1 VLDATYGGGVG
12 KPDTLTLPRH
22 WQVFSVT
29 TAAVFL
35 GSMDSGTVPVI
46 LPKIEAD
53 FPDASAATISFVL
66 TAYTIALAALV
77 VVSGRLGDRTG
88 RRRMFLIGGV
98 TFIVGSSLCA
108 VAPTPI
114 FLIGARL
121 IEGTGHALFTP
132 ASIGLIL
139 AAFPEDKRSTAI
151 GAWVA
156 VGGIAAALGPAAG
169 GLIVEYTTW
178 RAAFVLNVVIAV
190 PVVVRA
196 FVLLEDSERSE
207 EASLPDLASI
217 VLLAAT
223 LATTSLA
230 IVQVRAWGVGDT
242 RLLTAAAFA
251 LVFGA
256 AFAARSARTT
266 SPVIDYELLQG
277 RTFRVSSVASV
288 LIAMAMFANLVM
300 QAQFLQKVWGYSTL
314 RAGFGV
320 MPMSASAGLT
330 SIFAARFARR
340 YGHKVVILI
349 GIATTACGMYLLAI
363 ASGESPS
370 RYWTV
375 FFPALVLI
383 GTGAW
388 GMAVSMMNATAAETL
403 NADNF
408 SVGMAVLQTGRQIG
422 SILGASAFFGLFG
435 SPAPDEIVS
444 RFHEL
449 WLLVAFLPTIAFVIC
464 LRLPARSSFVRA
476 R

>member
-1 VLDATYGGGVG
+1 MGRLGA
-12 KPDTLTLPRH
+12 PTLPKH

-53 FPDASAATISFVL
+53 FPNAPAATLSFVL

-108 VAPTPI
+108 IAPSPA

-121 IEGTGHALFTP
+121 VEGTGHALFTP
-132 ASIGLIL
+132 ASIGLVL
-139 AAFPEDKRSTAI
+139 AAFPEEKRSTAI

-169 GLIVEYTTW
+169 GLVVEYTTW
-178 RAAFVLNVVIAV
+178 RAAFVLNVVVAV
-190 PVVVRA
+190 PVVIRA

-207 EASLPDLASI
+207 GATLPDLASV
-217 VLLAAT
+217 VLLAVT
-223 LATTSLA
+223 LAATSFS
-230 IVQVRAWGVGDT
+230 IVQVRGWGLTDT
-242 RLLTAAAFA
+242 RLLVVIGLAV
-251 LVFGA
+251 VFGA
-256 AFAARSARTT
+256 SLAARSAHTT
-266 SPVIDYELLQG
+266 APVIDYELLRG
-277 RTFRVSSVASV
+277 RTFRVSGTASV

-314 RAGFGV
+314 GAGFGV
-320 MPMSASAGLT
+320 MPMSASAGVT
-330 SIFAARFARR
+330 SIFAARLARR
-340 YGHKVVILI
+340 YSHKLVILV
-349 GIATTACGMYLLAI
+349 GIALTAGGMYLLAT
-363 ASGESPS
+363 STSDS
-370 RYWTV
+370 SSQYWTV
-375 FFPALVLI
+375 FFPALVLV
-383 GTGAW
+383 GVGAW
-388 GMAVSMMNATAAETL
+388 GMAVSMMNAIAAETL

-408 SVGMAVLQTGRQIG
+408 SVGMAILQTGRQVG
-422 SILGASAFFGLFG
+422 SILGASLFFGLFG
-435 SPAPDEIVS
+435 DPDPGQIVS

-449 WLLVAFLPTIAFVIC
+449 WLLIALLPTVAFLIC
-464 LRLPARSSFVRA
+464 LRLPGRSRFAPAR
-476 R
+476 

>member
-1 VLDATYGGGVG
+1 MGRPGA
-12 KPDTLTLPRH
+12 PTLPKH

-53 FPDASAATISFVL
+53 FPNAPAATLSFVL

-98 TFIVGSSLCA
+98 TFIVGSLLCA
-108 VAPTPI
+108 IAPSPV

-121 IEGTGHALFTP
+121 VEGTGHALFTP
-132 ASIGLIL
+132 ASIGLVL

-169 GLIVEYTTW
+169 GLIVEYTSW

-207 EASLPDLASI
+207 GASLPDLLSV
-217 VLLAAT
+217 VLLAVT
-223 LATTSLA
+223 LAATSFS
-230 IVQVRAWGVGDT
+230 IVQARSWGLTDT
-242 RLLTAAAFA
+242 RLLIAAALA
-251 LVFGA
+251 VVFGVSL
-256 AFAARSARTT
+256 FARSARTT

-300 QAQFLQKVWGYSTL
+300 QAQFLQKVWGYTTL
-314 RAGFGV
+314 HAGFGV

-330 SIFAARFARR
+330 SVFAARLARR
-340 YGHKVVILI
+340 YGHKPVILV
-349 GIATTACGMYLLAI
+349 GIAITACGMYLLAI
-363 ASGESPS
+363 ASGESS
-370 RYWTV
+370 SQYWTV

-383 GTGAW
+383 GIGAW

-403 NADNF
+403 TADNF
-408 SVGMAVLQTGRQIG
+408 SVGMAILQTGRQIG
-422 SILGASAFFGLFG
+422 SIFGASLFFGLFG
-435 SPAPDEIVS
+435 DPEPDQIVS

-449 WLLVAFLPTIAFVIC
+449 WFLVASLPTVAFLIC
-464 LRLPARSSFVRA
+464 LRLPGRSAVARA